1 MAADQRPH
9 AVRFSLL
16 ADLCYKLGE
25 SQQCTSMLVHPSR
38 GEAVLW
44 VPERA
49 WPRTWLGVAAID
61 HRGRWLYAFGR
72 QWCPAGNVADTA
84 ARVAWAVR
92 AR

>member
-1 MAADQRPH
+1 
-9 AVRFSLL
+9 
-16 ADLCYKLGE
+16 
-25 SQQCTSMLVHPSR
+25 MLVHPSR

-61 HRGRWLYAFGR
+61 HRGQWLYAFGR
-72 QWCPAGNVADTA
+72 QWCPAGNVAATA
-84 ARVAWAVR
+84 ARVAWAAR